1 MEEAH
6 AKAVLDIVDADDG
19 EVAGERRAARAYDE
33 EEEAQFRVGKERAHI
48 APRRRPLPQEEVR
61 AREQHGGFR
70 REFRRDAA
78 PFQHDAARVE
88 SRRRDRGQ
96 GEYGARQEAFA
107 REQEEPERDERQAGV
122 EERHLSRRRI
132 HAPQERAEIRALL
145 HRERQAEAAADL
157 RHDRDEEA
165 QEVHAADPAL
175 KDLPEAEGAFESRRR
190 EEERRR
196 RKRRDAREEGVGG
209 GKLAREEKGQR
220 TQKRIQKPC
229 GEEEDGAVR
238 DADRVTMSFGEMR
251 EDAPED
257 EGERRGHA
265 EGERMFVRPEDRE
278 AEGEKESRAL

>member
-19 EVAGERRAARAYDE
+19 EVAGERRAAQKDDE
-33 EEEAQFRVGKERAHI
+33 EEDAQFRIGKERAYI
-48 APRRRPLPQEEVR
+48 APRRHALEQEEVR
-61 AREQHGGFR
+61 AREQHRGFR
-70 REFRRDAA
+70 RDFRRDAA
-78 PFQHDAARVE
+78 SLQHETARVE

-96 GEYGARQEAFA
+96 GEHGARQEAFA
-107 REQEEPERDERQAGV
+107 REQEEAEREKRQAGV
-122 EERHLSRRRI
+122 EERHLACRRI
-132 HAPQERAEIRALL
+132 HAPQERAEIRALP

-196 RKRRDAREEGVGG
+196 RKCRDAREEGVGG
-209 GKLAREEKGQR
+209 GKLARKEKGQR
-220 TQKRIQKPC
+220 PQKRIQKPC

-265 EGERMFVRPEDRE
+265 ESERMFVRPKDRE